1 MTEQC
6 ESTLIWILH
15 HLFMTHHGQ
24 LISTVELLTP
34 GSMTETRLKMSI
46 NVVQG
51 YSNEIFLL
59 LKVFD
64 RNTTINSIN
73 QLTMLYSYSF
83 RHDIVIS
90 TLWKGTPIYNR
101 VTNQRLSESRAICLK
116 KILLKSMFELE
127 YQLFY
132 MAVILIGCRK
142 EILAF
147 QMLQR

>member
-15 HLFMTHHGQ
+15 HLFMTLHGQ

-34 GSMTETRLKMSI
+34 ESMTGTRLKMSI

-51 YSNEIFLL
+51 YSNEMFLL
-59 LKVFD
+59 LKVLYA
-64 RNTTINSIN
+64 TINSIN
-73 QLTMLYSYSF
+73 QLTMLYSYYF

-116 KILLKSMFELE
+116 KILLKSMFVLE
-127 YQLFY
+127 YRLFY

-142 EILAF
+142 EILAS